1 MLSCKDISR
10 LTSELLDDK
19 LSFSM
24 RMKIKLHLFMCHSC
38 RNFVK
43 QMRITVDTIKQ
54 LKPEPPKEETVN
66 QQVDT
71 LLKAMNELN
80 TTNHK

>member
-19 LSFSM
+19 LSFTM

-54 LKPEPPKEETVN
+54 LKPEPPKEEAVN
-66 QQVDT
+66 QQVDS
-71 LLKAMNELN
+71 LLKAVNDLN